1 MYERARQFTLNTP
14 LLRKL
19 IGIIFLV
26 FGIIFLVTPLTPGGI
41 IITLVGLELLGL
53 EFFLTKKLRERV
65 ARRHNDRNEAAV
77 ID

>member
-1 MYERARQFTLNTP
+1 MYDRARQFTLNTP

-53 EFFLTKKLRERV
+53 EFFLTKKLREKV
-65 ARRHNDRNEAAV
+65 NRRHNGKNETAV
-77 ID
+77 IE